1 MAADLCCCGS
11 GRTFDQCCGPF
22 LDGLAVPETA
32 EALMR
37 SRYSAYVRQRISY
50 LKDTLWPKHQDGFD
64 PAATARWAAEKPL
77 GRPDRAEKPKKGG
90 EGEREGTVLFEAKYL
105 SGGRLTT
112 HRELSRFRKKRPG
125 AGTTSKRSR
134 NSGAKRG
141 CPAPAD
147 GGDSRDRTKLR
158 SEGRQPSTSAT
169 RGTTTGTW
177 NRLSVV
183 VGNGNKF
190 GIDANVFP
198 LCSYL

>member
-64 PAATARWAAEKPL
+64 PAATARWAAENHWAGLTVLKT
-77 GRPDRAEKPKKGG
+77 EKGG

-112 HRELSRFRKKRPG
+112 HRELSRFRKK
-125 AGTTSKRSR
+125 AGRWYYVE
-134 NSGAKRG
+134 AI
-141 CPAPAD
+141 
-147 GGDSRDRTKLR
+147 
-158 SEGRQPSTSAT
+158 EE
-169 RGTTTGTW
+169 
-177 NRLSVV
+177 
-183 VGNGNKF
+183 
-190 GIDANVFP
+190 
-198 LCSYL
+198 